1 MQKVEALKVIKACL
15 KIDYCM
21 LLMHQNQRKKRKR
34 IWTTH
39 NYQEI
44 WDYDADKALKTA
56 KINKNMTEIKENC
69 DEDKI
74 LRDLDFT
81 FDPEKDHYE
90 PKKTVSAFNNNYTQ
104 YDRIGDKDN
113 LSIK

>member
-1 MQKVEALKVIKACL
+1 MSEDRLLHALSASKSV
-15 KIDYCM
+15 
-21 LLMHQNQRKKRKR
+21 KKSEKNLVKSQLSR
-34 IWTTH
+34 
-39 NYQEI
+39 NG
-44 WDYDADKALKTA
+44 DYDADKALKTA

>member
-1 MQKVEALKVIKACL
+1 MSEDRLLHALNASKSV
-15 KIDYCM
+15 
-21 LLMHQNQRKKRKR
+21 KKSEKNLVKSQLSR
-34 IWTTH
+34 
-39 NYQEI
+39 NG
-44 WDYDADKALKTA
+44 DYDADKALKTA

-113 LSIK
+113 LSIKWLFILSDHI